1 MKLNPDQTNAAHHDG
16 GHLLVLAGA
25 GTGKTRTIIARAA
38 HLISQGVDP
47 KRILALTFTRRAAS
61 ELVGRL
67 KSQVG
72 PSADTIRA
80 GTFHGFCLNMMRH
93 FPKAFG
99 LDQLTILDRDDQ
111 LELVGMV
118 RSGFVQKPEKGFP
131 KRERITELMSYSRNT
146 NIAFEEYIKKLGEF
160 QEAEMAKLKSIH
172 RAYEARKRLRNYVDY
187 DDILY
192 LFARTLHMPSMQDVS
207 RMIAG
212 QFDHILVDEM
222 QDTNPIQ
229 WLILDG
235 LRDPAKLYCVGD
247 DAQSIYAFR
256 GADFENV
263 HSFTTRV
270 KGGTVLPLITN
281 YRSTQPI
288 LDLANWLLAQSPL
301 NYEKRLESARGTG
314 MKPKLV
320 EFDSP
325 AKEAAWVVQ
334 DIIEKHDGGM
344 KLKEIMI
351 QVRAAWMTRDLEA
364 ALIENNIE
372 YEFIGGTKLMQTA
385 HVKDLLALLRS
396 GISQRDELGW
406 SRYLRLFNRVGDV
419 TANSVIDQVSA
430 LKSAEQ
436 AIEMLPDIL
445 GSAGKIPDAE
455 QLVQGLVDLQKNRN
469 SPEKAIKNAVAFLNP
484 IQKKRYDNWQKRY
497 RDYELLITL
506 AKRHKSLEA
515 FLETYTLDPVSATF
529 DSRSDDK
536 DILTLITVHSAKGT
550 ECKVGY
556 VMKVQAG
563 VYPHSRSLED
573 LAAIEEERRI
583 LYVAMTRAKDE
594 LILTRVAERFGSPI
608 FFGASSGRVA
618 PGGTSD
624 FMTEYPPELVDYEMQ
639 GFQPSPFEDL
649 GPIIARFR
657 PEDN

>member
-1 MKLNPDQTNAAHHDG
+1 
-16 GHLLVLAGA
+16 
-25 GTGKTRTIIARAA
+25 
-38 HLISQGVDP
+38 
-47 KRILALTFTRRAAS
+47 
-61 ELVGRL
+61 
-67 KSQVG
+67 
-72 PSADTIRA
+72 
-80 GTFHGFCLNMMRH
+80 
-93 FPKAFG
+93 
-99 LDQLTILDRDDQ
+99 
-111 LELVGMV
+111 
-118 RSGFVQKPEKGFP
+118 
-131 KRERITELMSYSRNT
+131 
-146 NIAFEEYIKKLGEF
+146 
-160 QEAEMAKLKSIH
+160 
-172 RAYEARKRLRNYVDY
+172 
-187 DDILY
+187 
-192 LFARTLHMPSMQDVS
+192 
-207 RMIAG
+207 
-212 QFDHILVDEM
+212 
-222 QDTNPIQ
+222 
-229 WLILDG
+229 
-235 LRDPAKLYCVGD
+235 
-247 DAQSIYAFR
+247 
-256 GADFENV
+256 
-263 HSFTTRV
+263 
-270 KGGTVLPLITN
+270 
-281 YRSTQPI
+281 
-288 LDLANWLLAQSPL
+288 
-301 NYEKRLESARGTG
+301 
-314 MKPKLV
+314 
-320 EFDSP
+320 
-325 AKEAAWVVQ
+325 
-334 DIIEKHDGGM
+334 
-344 KLKEIMI
+344 
-351 QVRAAWMTRDLEA
+351 
-364 ALIENNIE
+364 
-372 YEFIGGTKLMQTA
+372 
-385 HVKDLLALLRS
+385 
-396 GISQRDELGW
+396 
-406 SRYLRLFNRVGDV
+406 
-419 TANSVIDQVSA
+419 VIDQVSA

>member
-1 MKLNPDQTNAAHHDG
+1 
-16 GHLLVLAGA
+16 
-25 GTGKTRTIIARAA
+25 
-38 HLISQGVDP
+38 
-47 KRILALTFTRRAAS
+47 
-61 ELVGRL
+61 
-67 KSQVG
+67 
-72 PSADTIRA
+72 
-80 GTFHGFCLNMMRH
+80 
-93 FPKAFG
+93 
-99 LDQLTILDRDDQ
+99 
-111 LELVGMV
+111 
-118 RSGFVQKPEKGFP
+118 
-131 KRERITELMSYSRNT
+131 
-146 NIAFEEYIKKLGEF
+146 
-160 QEAEMAKLKSIH
+160 
-172 RAYEARKRLRNYVDY
+172 
-187 DDILY
+187 
-192 LFARTLHMPSMQDVS
+192 
-207 RMIAG
+207 
-212 QFDHILVDEM
+212 
-222 QDTNPIQ
+222 
-229 WLILDG
+229 
-235 LRDPAKLYCVGD
+235 
-247 DAQSIYAFR
+247 
-256 GADFENV
+256 
-263 HSFTTRV
+263 V

-351 QVRAAWMTRDLEA
+351 LVRAAWMTRDLEA

-445 GSAGKIPDAE
+445 SSAGKIPDAE

>member
-1 MKLNPDQTNAAHHDG
+1 
-16 GHLLVLAGA
+16 
-25 GTGKTRTIIARAA
+25 
-38 HLISQGVDP
+38 
-47 KRILALTFTRRAAS
+47 
-61 ELVGRL
+61 
-67 KSQVG
+67 
-72 PSADTIRA
+72 
-80 GTFHGFCLNMMRH
+80 
-93 FPKAFG
+93 
-99 LDQLTILDRDDQ
+99 
-111 LELVGMV
+111 
-118 RSGFVQKPEKGFP
+118 
-131 KRERITELMSYSRNT
+131 
-146 NIAFEEYIKKLGEF
+146 
-160 QEAEMAKLKSIH
+160 
-172 RAYEARKRLRNYVDY
+172 
-187 DDILY
+187 
-192 LFARTLHMPSMQDVS
+192 
-207 RMIAG
+207 
-212 QFDHILVDEM
+212 
-222 QDTNPIQ
+222 
-229 WLILDG
+229 
-235 LRDPAKLYCVGD
+235 
-247 DAQSIYAFR
+247 
-256 GADFENV
+256 
-263 HSFTTRV
+263 
-270 KGGTVLPLITN
+270 
-281 YRSTQPI
+281 
-288 LDLANWLLAQSPL
+288 
-301 NYEKRLESARGTG
+301 

-334 DIIEKHDGGM
+334 DIIEKHEGGM

-351 QVRAAWMTRDLEA
+351 LVRAAWMTRDLEA

-406 SRYLRLFNRVGDV
+406 CRYLRLFNRVGDV

-484 IQKKRYDNWQKRY
+484 IQKNRYDNWQKRY
-497 RDYELLITL
+497 SDYELLITL

>member
-1 MKLNPDQTNAAHHDG
+1 MQLNPDQAKAAHHDG

-38 HLISQGVDP
+38 HLISIGVDP
-47 KRILALTFTRRAAS
+47 KRILALTFTRRSAG

-72 PSADTIRA
+72 PAAEEVRA
-80 GTFHGFCLNMMRH
+80 GTFHAFCLNMMRH

-99 LDQLTILDRDDQ
+99 LDQLTVLDRDDQ

-118 RSGFVQKPEKGFP
+118 RAGFVQSQDKGFP
-131 KRERITELMSYSRNT
+131 KRERITELLSYSRNT
-146 NIAFEEYIKKLGEF
+146 NVGFEEYLKKLGEF
-160 QEAEMAKLKSIH
+160 KDPEIEKLKSIY
-172 RAYEARKRLRNYVDY
+172 RAYKSRKRLRSYLDY

-192 LFARTLHMPSMQDVS
+192 LFARTLHRDSMQDVR

-212 QFDHILVDEM
+212 GFDHILVDEM

-270 KGGTVLPLITN
+270 KGGSVLPLITN

-314 MKPKLV
+314 MKPKLI

-334 DIIEKHDGGM
+334 DVMEKRDDGI
-344 KLKEIMI
+344 KLKEMMI
-351 QVRAAWMTRDLEA
+351 LVRAAWMTRDLEG
-364 ALIENNIE
+364 ALIENQVD

-396 GISQRDELGW
+396 AISQRDELGW

-419 TANSVIDQVSA
+419 TANLVIDQVSA
-430 LKSAEQ
+430 MKSPEQ

-445 GSAGKIPDAE
+445 AGAGKIPDSE
-455 QLVQGLVDLQKNRN
+455 QLVLGLVEIQKYRKDPETALQ
-469 SPEKAIKNAVAFLNP
+469 SAVQFLNP
-484 IQKKRYDNWQKRY
+484 IQKKRYDNWQKRCA
-497 RDYELLITL
+497 DYELLITL

-529 DSRSDDK
+529 DSRSEYK

-563 VYPHSRSLED
+563 VYPHSRSLDD

-583 LYVAMTRAKDE
+583 LYVALTRAKDE
-594 LILTRVAERFGSPI
+594 LILTKVAERFGSPI
-608 FFGASSGRVA
+608 FFGASTGRVA
-618 PGGTSD
+618 TGGTSD
-624 FMTEYPPELVDYEMQ
+624 FMAEYPPELVNYEMH

-649 GPIIARFR
+649 GPIIARFK

>member
-1 MKLNPDQTNAAHHDG
+1 MQLNPDQAKAAHHDG

-38 HLISQGVDP
+38 HLISIGVDP
-47 KRILALTFTRRAAS
+47 KRILALTFTRRSAG

-67 KSQVG
+67 KTQVG
-72 PSADTIRA
+72 PAAEEVRA
-80 GTFHGFCLNMMRH
+80 GTFHAFCLNMMRH

-99 LDQLTILDRDDQ
+99 LDQLTVLDRDDQ

-118 RSGFVQKPEKGFP
+118 RAGFVQSQDKGFP
-131 KRERITELMSYSRNT
+131 KRERITELLSYSRNT
-146 NIAFEEYIKKLGEF
+146 NVGFEEYLKKLGEF
-160 QEAEMAKLKSIH
+160 KDPEIEKLKSIY
-172 RAYEARKRLRNYVDY
+172 RAYESRKRLRSYLDY

-192 LFARTLHMPSMQDVS
+192 LFARTLHRDSMQDVR

-212 QFDHILVDEM
+212 GFDHILVDEM

-270 KGGTVLPLITN
+270 KGGSVLPLITN

-314 MKPKLV
+314 MKPKLI

-334 DIIEKHDGGM
+334 DVMEKRDDGM
-344 KLKEIMI
+344 KLKEMMI
-351 QVRAAWMTRDLEA
+351 LVRAAWMTRDLEA
-364 ALIENNIE
+364 ALIENQVD

-396 GISQRDELGW
+396 AISHRDELGW

-419 TANSVIDQVSA
+419 TANLVIDQVSA
-430 LKSAEQ
+430 MKSPEQ

-445 GSAGKIPDAE
+445 AGAGKIPDSE
-455 QLVQGLVDLQKNRN
+455 QLVLGLVEIQKNRTD
-469 SPEKAIKNAVAFLNP
+469 PETAMQSAVQFLNP

-497 RDYELLITL
+497 ADYELLITL

-529 DSRSDDK
+529 DSRSEHK

-563 VYPHSRSLED
+563 VYPHSRSLDD

-583 LYVAMTRAKDE
+583 LYVALTRAKDE
-594 LILTRVAERFGSPI
+594 LILTKVAERFGSPI
-608 FFGASSGRVA
+608 FFGASTGRVA
-618 PGGTSD
+618 TGGTSD
-624 FMTEYPPELVDYEMQ
+624 FMAEYPPELVNYEMH

-649 GPIIARFR
+649 GPIIARFK